1 MEQRSESETPV
12 NLNALLIGEKT
23 VPKGCRVMH
32 VSSHGMLL
40 HCEPDGRPRT
50 FKDGDSID
58 IHLTVQ
64 HNGEQKK
71 LTIPSHVRHVAEN
84 SLDVEFHHP
93 DPVLL
98 DLIESYRTS
107 SSHKLVAAVGDLRA
121 EEDAAS
127 VVNMPGMV
135 TDRQPGRSGKGNE
148 RDGKARRSYLIPGL
162 MTLTLVAG
170 LLGAG
175 LYLTGDLRF
184 RISTLEQRSEMQYAD
199 ISALQE
205 TMFNASLLE
214 GKYASVDARV
224 TALSNALA
232 SLDERVQSLGSKE
245 QAPVAATPARK
256 TPPSPITRAP
266 APKAAR
272 QAKAPAGD
280 ADKAVQADA
289 KKDKPSAQASKTRQ
303 RIPVLDGL
311 QPVKRDSV
319 ETKASA
325 RPDRKA
331 PAGTAES
338 TPNDITAG
346 GPWAI
351 NLMSSRDKGYIENVA
366 RQAESRG
373 ISTIIVGTRVKGK
386 EYWRLQVPGFASL
399 GQAKTRAVDIK
410 TALGIKEVW
419 FLKRKPVQ

>member
-50 FKDGDSID
+50 FNDGDSID

-107 SSHKLVAAVGDLRA
+107 TTHKLEASVGDMRT

-127 VVNMPGMV
+127 IVSLPGKPAS
-135 TDRQPGRSGKGNE
+135 RQSGRSGKGNKK
-148 RDGKARRSYLIPGL
+148 DSKARRSYLIPGL
-162 MTLTLVAG
+162 LTLTLVAG

-224 TALSNALA
+224 TALSKALA
-232 SLDERVQSLGSKE
+232 SLDERVQSLTSK
-245 QAPVAATPARK
+245 QPVPVAAPPARK
-256 TPPSPITRAP
+256 TPPRPITRAP
-266 APKAAR
+266 AAKAAEP
-272 QAKAPAGD
+272 AAEPAPD
-280 ADKAVQADA
+280 ADKVLQADNIQ
-289 KKDKPSAQASKTRQ
+289 DKAAGTRQ
-303 RIPVLDGL
+303 RTPVLAGL
-311 QPVKRDSV
+311 QPVKRDPVDTKSGDEPDTTPPTGAA
-319 ETKASA
+319 ETAA
-325 RPDRKA
+325 
-331 PAGTAES
+331 T
-338 TPNDITAG
+338 DITAG

-351 NLMSSRDKGYIENVA
+351 NLMSSRDKGYIEKMA
-366 RQAESRG
+366 TRADARG
-373 ISTIIVGTRVKGK
+373 ISTVVVSTQVKGK
-386 EYWRLQVPGFASL
+386 QYWRLQVPGFTSL
-399 GQAKTRAVDIK
+399 GQARARADDIK
-410 TALGIKEVW
+410 TTLGIQDVW
-419 FLKRKPVQ
+419 FLKRKPGQ

>member
-50 FKDGDSID
+50 FKDGDSLD

-84 SLDVEFHHP
+84 SLDVEFQHP

-107 SSHKLVAAVGDLRA
+107 TTHKLEASVGDMRT

-127 VVNMPGMV
+127 IVSLPGIPAS
-135 TDRQPGRSGKGNE
+135 RQSGRPGKGNKK
-148 RDGKARRSYLIPGL
+148 DSKARRSYLIPGL
-162 MTLTLVAG
+162 LTLTLVAG

-224 TALSNALA
+224 TALSTALA
-232 SLDERVQSLGSKE
+232 SLDERVQSLTSK
-245 QAPVAATPARK
+245 QPVPVAATPARK
-256 TPPSPITRAP
+256 TPPRPITRAP
-266 APKAAR
+266 APKAAE
-272 QAKAPAGD
+272 PAAEPASD
-280 ADKAVQADA
+280 ADMVLQADNIQ
-289 KKDKPSAQASKTRQ
+289 DKAAGTRQ
-303 RIPVLDGL
+303 RTPVLAGL
-311 QPVKRDSV
+311 QPVKRDPV
-319 ETKASA
+319 DTKSNDE
-325 RPDRKA
+325 PDTT
-331 PAGTAES
+331 PATAA
-338 TPNDITAG
+338 TDITPG

-351 NLMSSRDKGYIENVA
+351 NLMSSRDKGYIEKMA
-366 RQAESRG
+366 TRADARG
-373 ISTIIVGTRVKGK
+373 ISTVVVSTQVKGK
-386 EYWRLQVPGFASL
+386 QYWRLQVPGFTSL
-399 GQAKTRAVDIK
+399 GQARARAGDIK
-410 TALGIKEVW
+410 TALGIQDVW
-419 FLKRKPVQ
+419 FLKRKPGQ

>member
-71 LTIPSHVRHVAEN
+71 LTIPSHVRHVADN

-107 SSHKLVAAVGDLRA
+107 TTHKLEASVGDLRT

-127 VVNMPGMV
+127 VVNMPGIGSHS
-135 TDRQPGRSGKGNE
+135 QSGRSGKGSE

-184 RISTLEQRSEMQYAD
+184 RISTLEQRSELQYAD

-224 TALSNALA
+224 TALSKAFA
-232 SLDERVQSLGSKE
+232 SLDERVHSLGSKE
-245 QAPVAATPARK
+245 PAPVAATPARK
-256 TPPSPITRAP
+256 TSPRPITRAK
-266 APKAAR
+266 APKADR
-272 QAKAPAGD
+272 QAKSPAGD
-280 ADKAVQADA
+280 ADKAVQASTI
-289 KKDKPSAQASKTRQ
+289 KDKPSVQAGETGQ
-303 RIPVLDGL
+303 RIAVLDGL
-311 QPVKRDSV
+311 QPVLRDPV
-319 ETKASA
+319 EAKASDEPGSTA
-325 RPDRKA
+325 V
-331 PAGTAES
+331 AGS
-338 TPNDITAG
+338 TVATPGDVTAG

-351 NLMSSRDKGYIENVA
+351 NLMSSRDKGYIEKVA

-410 TALGIKEVW
+410 TTLGIKEVW